1 MMMKK
6 KNNCLKL
13 MKKDKIDPDL
23 IRDLL
28 KDLEGL
34 DQEVNLDQQGLGL
47 DRQGDL
53 DLKVGL
59 GLDPGLKVGPEV
71 GPDPRVDR
79 GRGPDLKV
87 GQDLVQVHLAV
98 QDPGRKVP
106 LQGLIK
112 SVHFVSF

>member
-1 MMMKK
+1 M
-6 KNNCLKL
+6 
-13 MKKDKIDPDL
+13 
-23 IRDLL
+23 
-28 KDLEGL
+28 
-34 DQEVNLDQQGLGL
+34 
-47 DRQGDL
+47 
-53 DLKVGL
+53 GL

-112 SVHFVSF
+112 SVHFVSFRIKLYFFLFEPFFYNIRTFFETFLNHF